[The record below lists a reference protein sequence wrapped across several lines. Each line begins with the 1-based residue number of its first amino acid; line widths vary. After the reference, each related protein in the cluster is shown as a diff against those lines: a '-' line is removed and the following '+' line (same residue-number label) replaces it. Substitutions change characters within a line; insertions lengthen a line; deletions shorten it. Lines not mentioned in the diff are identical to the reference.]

1 MTQGGAA
8 MSRKRELARDWQDWA
23 GFLSIHG
30 HRLKQEKPVAEENF
44 ADRLLSAIEKKQTPL
59 VVGLDPVY
67 ESLPSAITRHRE
79 LNDRDDVEAAVDAIL
94 EFCTRVLK
102 VVAPHVA
109 AVKINSAFF
118 EQYYSYGYEAF
129 QAVVQEAAAHGLIV
143 INDAKRGDI
152 GNTAER
158 YAAATLADPVF
169 ESLDDQVGADAVT
182 VAPYM
187 GEDSVGPFIKM
198 AKEQGK
204 GVFVLVRT
212 SNPGAAAIQDAVL
225 QDGRPVYE
233 HVGRLVAEW
242 GKGLIGERGYSS
254 VGAVVGATNPQQ
266 LVALRAL
273 LPQTIFLVPGYG
285 AQGAAA
291 ADVAKG
297 FKADGTGAII
307 NSSRGIIYAHREAK
321 YEGVSWEKAVEGAV
335 IAAKAEIGA
344 ALRGHSK

>member
-1 MTQGGAA
+1 MA
-8 MSRKRELARDWQDWA
+8 D
-23 GFLSIHG
+23 
-30 HRLKQEKPVAEENF
+30 VNF
-44 ADRLLSAIEKKQTPL
+44 ADRLLAGIERKGTPL

-67 ESLPSAITRHRE
+67 ENLPGAITEHRE
-79 LNDRDDVEAAVDAIL
+79 LNDREDVEGAVDAIL

-118 EQYYSYGYEAF
+118 EQYYSYGVEAF

-158 YAAATLADPVF
+158 YAAATLGDPSF
-169 ESLDDQVGADAVT
+169 ASLDDQVGPDAVT
-182 VAPYM
+182 VSPYM
-187 GEDSVGPFIKM
+187 GEDSVGPFVKV
-198 AKEQGK
+198 AKELGK
-204 GVFVLVRT
+204 GLFVLVRT
-212 SNPGAAAIQDAVL
+212 SNPGAAAIQDALL
-225 QDGRPVYE
+225 QGGRPVYE

-266 LVALRAL
+266 LAALREI
-273 LPQTIFLVPGYG
+273 LPETIFLVPGYG
-285 AQGAAA
+285 AQGGSA
-291 ADVAKG
+291 ADVAKA

-307 NSSRGIIYAHREAK
+307 NSSRGIIYAYREAK
-321 YEGVSWEKAVEGAV
+321 YAGMSWDKAVEGAV
-335 IAAKAEIGA
+335 IAAKTEIAA
-344 ALRGHSK
+344 ALRAR